1 MSGSERFSLPE
12 QRVPWPAASRRP
24 APGGEGFSLLELL
37 VAAACTG
44 LLAAGVFSLLLAGAG
59 AGRRGWSVLTARA
72 VSESAV
78 AALARDVR
86 EAGRGLEGA
95 TAVQLGGERIP
106 TLSATPGGLRLLRG
120 AGPSLEIR
128 AQVAASTYEII
139 GDARVAAGDRI
150 VGLDLPYR
158 PVAAPLPAGTA
169 VAAFEGAGTTRL
181 VVAWSA
187 AEMAML
193 DAWGAPRA
201 LLVLESREYALL
213 PLDEGLQLRR
223 RDEGGS
229 WQPVADRLEALELA
243 WLVDEDGDGTPD
255 RRLSSPPPG
264 QEASVCAVEVRA
276 TVLAAKARELA
287 AGAAA
292 GERPVSAGRT
302 VRAGPCQG

>member
-1 MSGSERFSLPE
+1 VSDR
-12 QRVPWPAASRRP
+12 
-24 APGGEGFSLLELL
+24 EGFSLLELL
-37 VAAACTG
+37 VASACTG

-59 AGRRGWSVLTARA
+59 TGRRGWSVLTARV

-95 TAVQLGGERIP
+95 TAVQLSGERIP

-120 AGPSLEIR
+120 AGPALEIS
-128 AQVAASTYEII
+128 AQVAAYTYEIA
-139 GDARVAAGDRI
+139 GDARIAAGDH
-150 VGLDLPYR
+150 VAGLDLPRR
-158 PVAAPLPAGTA
+158 PAGAPLPAATV
-169 VAAFEGAGTTRL
+169 VASLRGAGVTRV

-187 AEMAML
+187 AEAPLL
-193 DAWGAPRA
+193 DDWGAPRA
-201 LLVLESREYALL
+201 LLVLEDREYALL
-213 PLDEGLQLRR
+213 ALDEGLQLRR

-243 WLVDEDGDGTPD
+243 WLVDEDGDRAPD
-255 RRLSSPPPG
+255 RRLPSLPPG
-264 QEASVCAVEVRA
+264 REASVCAVDVLA
-276 TVLAAKARELA
+276 TVRPAKARELA

-292 GERPVSAGRT
+292 GEPIIARRT